1 MSTTSKSR
9 KKMARRKSISDI
21 LAQEDRI
28 LASGGA
34 EYTAGQGGKVC
45 LMPVNGEL

>member
-28 LASGGA
+28 MRIGG
-34 EYTAGQGGKVC
+34 GWIVSQSR
-45 LMPVNGEL
+45 